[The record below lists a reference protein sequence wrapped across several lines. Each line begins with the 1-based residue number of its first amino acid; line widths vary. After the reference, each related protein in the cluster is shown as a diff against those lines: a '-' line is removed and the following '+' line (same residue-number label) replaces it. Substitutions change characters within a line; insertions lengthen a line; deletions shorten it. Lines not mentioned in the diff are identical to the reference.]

1 MAEIGKP
8 LREEPLIVPAP
19 VEEPVKEP
27 APVAPPAPPKKEPVP
42 A

>member
-8 LREEPLIVPAP
+8 AREEPLIVPAP
-19 VEEPVKEP
+19 AQQPVREPSP
-27 APVAPPAPPKKEPVP
+27 PVRVPEREPVP